1 MMKRLLYSL
10 TLFFLQATTVWAET
24 AAGTKIDVFP
34 PVPYDQAWVYM
45 NLGFL
50 WAGIIGLVILLRMK
64 LREIERTQKM
74 EREEAERAAPLLE

>member
-1 MMKRLLYSL
+1 MKRLLCSL
-10 TLFFLQATTVWAET
+10 TLVFLQATRVWAQT
-24 AAGTKIDVFP
+24 PAATKIEVFP
-34 PVPYDQAWVYM
+34 PIPYDQAWVYV

-74 EREEAERAAPLLE
+74 EREEARASAPLLE

>member
-1 MMKRLLYSL
+1 MKRLLSCVVFL
-10 TLFFLQATTVWAET
+10 FLQATIVWAET
-24 AAGTKIDVFP
+24 AAGTTFDVFP
-34 PVPYDQAWVYM
+34 PVPYDQAWVYV

-74 EREEAERAAPLLE
+74 EREEAEKTAPLLE